1 MFRTESCIY
10 GCSLSTGGK
19 LSVSAAFLWF
29 VSFVCLF
36 VIFQPWMKINIPGK
50 VEQQPSE
57 TAQQEPRNDVE
68 ETEAEIEI
76 APSANVEATVE

>member
-1 MFRTESCIY
+1 
-10 GCSLSTGGK
+10 
-19 LSVSAAFLWF
+19 
-29 VSFVCLF
+29 
-36 VIFQPWMKINIPGK
+36 

-76 APSANVEATVE
+76 APSANIEATVERIVYAIGDDDDLIEHES

>member
-1 MFRTESCIY
+1 
-10 GCSLSTGGK
+10 
-19 LSVSAAFLWF
+19 
-29 VSFVCLF
+29 
-36 VIFQPWMKINIPGK
+36 MKINIPGK

-76 APSANVEATVE
+76 APSANIEATVERIVYAIGDDDDLIEHES